1 MSVALSVKAT
11 DRGNL
16 NFDDNGATVYWR
28 CDTGNDRQEKFRL
41 RDSDLQGDYW
51 RYYKTE
57 DGVGTV
63 TREHPYVDL
72 TVRLYRNPN
81 NNVARKAYEGQV
93 EQCPGDAEVWVTIDS
108 EPALKVGV
116 LQQDTYDEDRTSWK
130 FTPAASSVDAG
141 MIAIVGHDKEG
152 RVHLHYFPS
161 TEMLLNHHEFTLEF
175 KRTETFHDGGFIIET
190 WFADWDHISF
200 DISRT
205 YAIDY
210 QQQLTPEVSFYKPG
224 QMRFEVKGTLNE
236 CDGFE
241 EKWKDAYSKIERTKM
256 YEVTVTNRKTH
267 ASTGPITLTYDKEG
281 TQGRTLDID
290 LPDYE
295 RATQGYDVSWTLT
308 DKLQLTTKNEQQHV
322 AGWSYEQDETQTLRP
337 AVSPGNLKAEFNQ
350 VQRSAKIDWNN
361 TEVTGGAYNDSDHYY
376 VYRRQALN
384 AQGDASNTAKW
395 SLVSSVKVQKG
406 ADKQYTVYDNAR
418 LDYRSYYT
426 YRVLYVP
433 ASWKQNGYEMPG
445 LTAATAETPT
455 DAAQHCTMSS
465 EPHVEFIDFMQDAEE
480 RDNITLTW
488 TYSQL
493 PTNDE
498 QVEFAIYR
506 QHDGSEND
514 WQKMS
519 SSVVVPA
526 KAKEKNK
533 PRFVDNSASSCEGY
547 RYKLVIELADS
558 IFESEP
564 IRASLLDKS
573 RVTDVIAEKGA
584 KEGSVLIRWSAH
596 QVGNSETEYVVER
609 RPVTSTDENA
619 WVEIYKQ
626 RGTDSNYS
634 YTDERVEPGEY
645 YTYRVSAYTPAC
657 GTDVINE
664 NLPRRVRR
672 RMAAEQEYV
681 FSNSLSDLG
690 FGISRGVV
698 SGRVL
703 FGAGTGVDSVRIS
716 LRANDEGLN
725 NDFVDHSKYV
735 TEASEGIYWT
745 DTQKNIDRLFGQLKP
760 ITLQLWVMPTTT
772 DPASDN
778 DTRIVHLASLPRLG
792 SVDVALKPNLWS
804 QVTVR
809 INGDQA
815 RINVNGDIQDVI
827 QQTLIPSTADT
838 SRFAVGNGDFSG
850 YVRDVR
856 VWNRI
861 LEDGEILSNW
871 GRILNGHEPGLSLYW
886 PLNEGVA
893 GHAFDISSASGLYNQ
908 RHGRCDAMVTES
920 EVVPS
925 DDLLALYGL
934 TDVNGDYT
942 IRGIPFV
949 GEGTSYSLIPT
960 KGIHKFDY
968 VARNV
973 NIGRDALALSS
984 INFVDLSSF
993 TYSGT
998 IRYLDTN
1005 IPVDSIRFAID
1016 GIPVTK
1022 DGQDYCTGAN
1032 GEFEFSVPIGD
1043 HYITATRNNHKT
1055 TRFPETGT
1063 YAFLQ
1068 EGILNLYDSTL
1079 VNVAGRINGGPDSSK
1094 EPIGFQR
1101 MQNLLGQAIITLA
1114 LDTKTNNQFNMKK
1127 DPVLGF
1133 VHKGVRTVIDSQD
1146 KNIVSE
1152 NYYPEDE
1159 KESTK
1164 ICIVTNMEN
1173 GEFSAMLPPLRYKVQ
1188 SIKFVGND
1196 PAGYNN
1202 EPFFSSD
1209 LPYIDAR
1216 VPQLIC
1222 GDTLRNESGELEEY
1236 KSQGRLVLSFRSQPV
1251 IIVNQLNTPDGAFGI
1266 SEVVVPNPDDP
1277 DDDSNTVSTF
1287 KMNGETF
1294 AGYRFSDYPL
1304 FQQDGKYSFTIDAS
1318 EQYINSNNNNPTRC
1332 PVSDGTVHISNS
1344 MSINTI
1350 VCDGMTEVGHG
1361 YQPGDVIHTSTIDI
1375 PLSDQGRAAYVWCC
1389 GNPNLAGD
1397 HTRSMKITL
1406 NSNNRAYDW
1415 LKGGEPF
1422 KGVILGDL
1430 LTGTG
1435 FVTKAP
1441 DQVYYT
1447 MRDPGGAASSTTFQE
1462 DSIKVYTETES
1473 GGGAFTIGLP
1483 THLTAKWGAV
1493 ASKESGVVIT
1503 DPITSSGT
1511 YVGVSDP
1518 FSTASEIEVT
1528 VGGGSTV
1535 YDGVDTYNCWKVG
1548 FNPSQKLSTGTG
1560 AKHIGR
1566 NGDSFFGASTNLYYG
1581 KGKRVYLK
1589 QTGDENFEVVMEEDI
1604 VGKRL
1609 IKTLFFFSE
1618 YYIVKQLIPEW
1629 EEIRNK
1635 LLISVTETPDA
1646 LPAGMPADTT
1656 LYYTKLKPTDPN
1668 FGLEGTY
1675 DIRRNSNAP
1684 ERFDSINIINTYI
1697 AEWKRRL
1704 GVNERAK
1711 YDAMQHR
1718 SDYLIQN
1725 LSIAGGSTY
1734 TYTHTTDTTK
1744 VTDEQSNWEIN
1755 GQLKIEKNILAGG
1768 NGMILHLVDVKA
1780 GYQHKSKTN
1789 YKETIRRTTSY
1800 TIADP
1805 NRDAALS
1812 IDVYEDPSGN
1822 GSPIFITRGG
1832 QTRAPWEDG
1841 SKVEY
1846 YDNEDHSSLG
1856 TELDKATMKI
1866 EKCDLR
1872 VEKDMLVD
1880 LPAGDRA
1887 YIDLTVIN
1895 ESETGTTS
1903 NYSIQLDTGND
1914 LYGASL
1920 TIDGKPVVNYTCTW
1934 LLPPGDHNK
1943 TLVLT
1948 PADPSVTEYRIK
1960 LRVTATDDDINIYSD
1975 WKEIVIKYQ
1984 PSSAAV
1990 DLLLDHSVVN
2000 GKSQPEVTATIS
2012 GLNRQF
2018 KGLKGVRLLYC
2029 REGSDQW
2036 ITQKG
2041 WVMPGFKNEYGS
2053 YDVLNADGNIT
2064 CAFSFAEDG
2073 TYRVKA
2079 QSFAQYGSGE
2089 VTRDSEERQ
2098 VIQDRY
2104 APSKLSSPSPS
2115 DGIITLANIDD
2126 VSVTL
2131 NEDIAQNM
2139 ISKAQNVNILGY
2151 QNNISIEA
2159 GQAGIPQTAL
2169 QLNGT
2174 QVKTPVPYDFRNRDF
2189 AYEFRYYRQ
2198 SDGEIIGVGSKA
2210 NGIRLGTQEG
2220 MLYVSVGEDKLSS
2233 TLQVPGDEWC
2243 HLALHYT
2250 PNGNGQLT
2258 IGLVTNA
2265 DPEQQITHAELKSG
2279 TQVYGLLTLGAEGTI
2294 GRVSRLSLWS
2304 GDRSVTQAYQDRD
2317 VMHSSSDKGIEGCWL
2332 LDEGHGTVLND
2343 RARNN
2348 NMVVDENAWYL
2359 ANKNLAVHLDGQKAP
2374 MKIPAATVPMQA
2386 NDNYLLEFW
2395 FRAEKGEGSESDLNR
2410 YSTLVSTTSGMAIGY
2425 EGGNLTCITYE
2436 NTEQPNAVVKAKQQL
2451 TANATIDNRWHHFAL
2466 NVVRGISATFYLD
2479 GKLMCN
2485 LTDDKV
2491 PAIAGD
2497 TIYLGGQ
2504 LKNVLL
2510 KEYDHLFRGDLDE
2523 FRLWHA
2529 DHSMEVIDK
2538 ARYVRLNT
2546 GSLQLA
2552 QSGMVIY
2559 CPMESTESDPAT
2571 GMVETRLD
2579 LTNQVPGPD
2588 QSDEDPNSHL
2598 VQSESAPPLKVSQAL
2613 LRLDEAQYDIVT
2625 DERHVYF
2632 KFRKDM
2638 YAKMNGNAYTFTLK
2652 SIPDL
2657 YGNVSDNII
2666 WQGEFDL
2673 GALEWFDKEVL
2684 YYHHVGEETTGQ
2696 LHLYNRT
2703 PFGQIVYLSGFP
2715 SWIEP
2720 DYEQVYVAG
2729 NSWSNIPI
2737 TIKANAPVGSNSFT
2751 VYVTDENN
2759 IAIPLNILV
2768 DVQGD
2773 APDWAVDASQY
2784 ANVMNIVGQ
2793 IKIDGRRSTNT
2804 QSMVA
2809 AFDNEG
2815 NCRGVAHPQ
2824 FVASRN
2830 AYYVQL
2836 SVYGES
2842 NEELT
2847 FRMYDADRNLLFTN
2861 ISFQL
2866 DGKTKRSKMDFNPNG
2881 FYGSYAEPAFFL
2893 SSANVVQTLSLK
2905 AGWNWVSG
2913 FVKPNRADIP
2923 LVFADYIDCL
2933 DVIKDK
2939 TDFAMPETKDGV
2951 TNWTGSLKRFENG
2964 KMYNIK
2970 ANQAQDVVLKGE
2982 LADVNLQKVHLDKG
2996 WSWIGSTSHYTIDV
3010 NQAFAVNM
3018 LPCKDDLIKSQTEF
3032 AIYNDNCWV
3041 GTLTS
3046 IVPGKGY
3053 KYYSNDTQAKD
3064 FCFPDVSGYA
3074 SAPAR
3079 RGAPVRGSV
3088 RGDAADGSQMDYG
3101 QYSDNMSIVLQL
3113 RKSGQTVE
3121 DAIVS
3126 AYIGGALRGQ
3136 IGIIDDLY
3144 FLTVAGNAA
3153 EYGQPITI
3161 HIDRSEGELSF
3172 TLPDVA
3178 YQNDIIVGTPAEPY
3192 LIDLDQLPAAIDNIY
3207 GDDDAAPAYDL
3218 YGRRVRDDNPDA
3230 SFYIRQRN
3238 VYAAPGL

>member
-1 MSVALSVKAT
+1 MSVALSVRAT
-11 DRGNL
+11 DRGKL

-28 CDTGNDRQEKFRL
+28 CDTGNDKQEKFRL

-81 NNVARKAYEGQV
+81 NNVARKAYKDQI

-108 EPALKVGV
+108 EPALKVGL

-141 MIAIVGHDKEG
+141 MIVIVGHDKEG

-161 TEMLLNHHEFTLEF
+161 TEMLRKNCQFTLEF
-175 KRTETFHDGGFIIET
+175 KRTETFHDGGFIKET
-190 WFADWDHISF
+190 WLADWDHISF
-200 DISRT
+200 DIRRT

-267 ASTGPITLTYDKEG
+267 ASTGPITLTYGKEG
-281 TQGRTLDID
+281 NSGKNLDID

-322 AGWSYEQDETQTLRP
+322 AGWSYEQDEIQTLRP

-361 TEVTGGAYNDSDHYY
+361 TEVVGGAYNDGDHYY

-395 SLVSSVKVQKG
+395 NLVSSVKVQKG

-433 ASWKQNGYEMPG
+433 AAWQRNGYEMPG
-445 LTAATAETPT
+445 SATATDETPT
-455 DAAQHCTMSS
+455 DAVQHFTMSS
-465 EPHVEFIDFMQDAEE
+465 EPHVKFIDFTQEAE

-488 TYSQL
+488 SYSQL
-493 PTNDE
+493 PTSEE
-498 QVEFAIYR
+498 QVEFSVYR
-506 QHDGSEND
+506 QHDGSEEG
-514 WQKMS
+514 WQKMDAIS
-519 SSVVVPA
+519 VPA
-526 KAKEKNK
+526 KAKVNNK
-533 PRFVDNSASSCEGY
+533 PKFVDNSASACEVY
-547 RYKLVIELADS
+547 HYKLVIELADS

-564 IRASLLDKS
+564 LRATLLDKS
-573 RVTDVIAEKGA
+573 CVTEVIAEKGA
-584 KEGSVLIRWSAH
+584 KEGSVLIRWSGH

-609 RPVTSTDENA
+609 RPLTSTDENA
-619 WVEIYKQ
+619 WVEINKQ

-672 RMAAEQEYV
+672 RMAAEREYA
-681 FSNSLSDLG
+681 FSNSLTDLG
-690 FGISRGVV
+690 FGFSRGVV
-698 SGRVL
+698 SGRVV
-703 FGAGTGVDSVRIS
+703 FGASTGVDSVRIS
-716 LRANDEGLN
+716 LRANEEGLN
-725 NDFVDHSKYV
+725 NDFAEYSKYV
-735 TEASEGIYWT
+735 TTASEGIYWS
-745 DTQKNIDRLFGQLKP
+745 DTKKNINRLFDQDKP
-760 ITLQLWVMPTTT
+760 LTLQLWVMPTTA

-804 QVTVR
+804 QVTIR

-838 SRFAVGNGDFSG
+838 SRFAVGDGTFTG
-850 YVRDVR
+850 YLRDVR
-856 VWNRI
+856 VWNRVI
-861 LEDGEILSNW
+861 DDSEIVSNW
-871 GRILNGHEPGLSLYW
+871 GRILNGREPGLSLYW
-886 PLNEGVA
+886 PLNEGIA
-893 GHAFDISSASGLYNQ
+893 SYAFDISSASGLYNQ
-908 RHGRCDAMVTES
+908 RHGKCDAMVKES

-960 KGIHKFDY
+960 KGMHKFDY
-968 VARNV
+968 AARNV
-973 NIGRDALALSS
+973 NIGRDALALNNV
-984 INFVDLSSF
+984 NFVDLSSF

-1063 YAFLQ
+1063 YSFLQ

-1079 VNVAGRINGGPDSSK
+1079 VNVAGRINGGPESNK

-1101 MQNLLGQAIITLA
+1101 MLNRLGQAVITLA

-1133 VHKGVRTVIDSQD
+1133 VHKRVRTVIDSQD

-1216 VPQLIC
+1216 VPQMIC

-1236 KSQGRLVLSFRSQPV
+1236 KSQGRMVLGYRSEPV
-1251 IIVNQLNTPDGAFGI
+1251 LTVNQLDTPNDAFGI
-1266 SEVVVPNPDDP
+1266 SEAVVQNPDDP
-1277 DDDSNTVSTF
+1277 EDYTNTVSVF
-1287 KMNGETF
+1287 KMNGDTF
-1294 AGYRFSDYPL
+1294 EGYRFSDYPL

-1318 EQYINSNNNNPTRC
+1318 EQYINSQSGNTESC

-1344 MSINTI
+1344 MSSNTI

-1389 GNPNLAGD
+1389 GDPNLASD

-1415 LKGGEPF
+1415 PKGGEPF

-1441 DQVYYT
+1441 DKVFYT
-1447 MRDPGGAASSTTFQE
+1447 MRDPGGAASNLTLQE
-1462 DSIKVYTETES
+1462 DTIKTFTETKS
-1473 GGGAFTIGLP
+1473 GGWAFTFPCATVTTKAGWQL
-1483 THLTAKWGAV
+1483 KNQQ
-1493 ASKESGVVIT
+1493 GVVIT
-1503 DPITSSGT
+1503 DPITHSGT
-1511 YVGVSDP
+1511 FVAEMTTSGATSKTTVKVAEVST
-1518 FSTASEIEVT
+1518 S
-1528 VGGGSTV
+1528 

-1548 FNPSQKLSTGTG
+1548 LNPSQKLSTGTG

-1566 NGDSFFGASTNLYYG
+1566 SGDSFFGASTNLYYG
-1581 KGKRVYLK
+1581 KGQRVYLK

-1635 LLISVTETPDA
+1635 LLISVTEIPTA
-1646 LPAGMPADTT
+1646 LPAGMPQDTT
-1656 LYYTKLKPTDPN
+1656 LYYTTLKPTDPK

-1675 DIRRNSNAP
+1675 ETLKNPKAR
-1684 ERFDSINIINTYI
+1684 EEFDSINIINTYI
-1697 AEWKRRL
+1697 DGWKKYL
-1704 GVNERAK
+1704 SKNEEAK
-1711 YDAMQHR
+1711 YIAMKNK
-1718 SDYLIQN
+1718 SDYFIQN

-1734 TYTHTTDTTK
+1734 TYTHTTDTTT
-1744 VTDEQSNWEIN
+1744 VNNDQTDWRLD
-1755 GQLKIEKNILAGG
+1755 GQVKIVKNALAGE
-1768 NGMILHLVDVKA
+1768 NGFIFTLFNQKF
-1780 GYQHKSKTN
+1780 GYQWKTTDSN
-1789 YKETIRRTTSY
+1789 KETFRRTTSY
-1800 TIADP
+1800 TLADP

-1812 IDVYEDPSGN
+1812 IDVYDDPTGT
-1822 GSPIFITRGG
+1822 GSPIFITQGG
-1832 QTRAPWEDG
+1832 QTRAPWEGG

-1872 VEKDMLVD
+1872 VEKDILVD

-1903 NYSIQLDTGND
+1903 NYSIQLDTGCD

-1934 LLPPGDHNK
+1934 LLPPGDHTK

-2089 VTRDSEERQ
+2089 VTRDSQERQ

-2139 ISKAQNVNILGY
+2139 ISKSQNVNILGY

-2189 AYEFRYYRQ
+2189 TYEFRYYRQ

-2210 NGIRLGTQEG
+2210 NGIRLGTQQG
-2220 MLYVSVGEDKLSS
+2220 MLYVRIGEDTIPTSYMI
-2233 TLQVPGDEWC
+2233 PGNEWC

-2250 PNGNGQLT
+2250 PNGNGE
-2258 IGLVTNA
+2258 GLLSVGMANNGSATQTLVMQ
-2265 DPEQQITHAELKSG
+2265 EESVKS
-2279 TQVYGLLTLGAEGTI
+2279 TQVHGLLTLGAEGTI

-2304 GDRSVTQAYQDRD
+2304 DGRSVSKAYQEKD

-2451 TANATIDNRWHHFAL
+2451 TANATIDNKWHHFAL

-2546 GSLQLA
+2546 DPLQLA

-2571 GMVETRLD
+2571 SMVETRLD

-2684 YYHHVGEETTGQ
+2684 YYHHAGEETTGQ
-2696 LHLYNRT
+2696 LYLYNRT

-2715 SWIEP
+2715 TWFEP

-2768 DVQGD
+2768 DVLGD
-2773 APDWAVDASQY
+2773 APDWTVDASQY

-2842 NEELT
+2842 NEVLT

-2866 DGKTKRSKMDFNPNG
+2866 DGKTKRSNMNFNPNG

-2933 DVIKDK
+2933 DVIKGK

-3018 LPCKDDLIKSQTEF
+3018 HPCKDDLIKSQTEF
-3032 AIYNDNCWV
+3032 AIYNDTCWV

-3074 SAPAR
+3074 SAPVR
-3079 RGAPVRGSV
+3079 GGAPRTVARSAG
-3088 RGDAADGSQMDYG
+3088 ADVSLIDYG

-3113 RKSGQTVE
+3113 HKSGQPVC
-3121 DAIVS
+3121 DATVS
-3126 AYIGGALRGQ
+3126 AYIGDVLRGQ

-3144 FLTVAGNAA
+3144 FLTVAGNAV
-3153 EYGQPITI
+3153 EYGQPITL
-3161 HIDRSEGELSF
+3161 HIDWSEGELNF
-3172 TLPDVA
+3172 TLPDVT
-3178 YQNDIIVGTPAEPY
+3178 YQTDVIVGTPAEPY
-3192 LIDLDQLPAAIDNIY
+3192 VIDLDLLPAAIDNIY
-3207 GDDDAAPAYDL
+3207 DDQDAEPTYDL
-3218 YGRRVRDDNPDA
+3218 YGRRVRDDVQGS
-3230 SFYIRQRN
+3230 SFYIRKRN
-3238 VYAAPGL
+3238 VCAPTVR

>member
-1 MSVALSVKAT
+1 MSAALSVKAT
-11 DRGNL
+11 DRGKL
-16 NFDDNGATVYWR
+16 DFDDNGATVYWR
-28 CDTGNDRQEKFRL
+28 CDTGNDKQKKFRL

-81 NNVARKAYEGQV
+81 DHVSRKNHEG
-93 EQCPGDAEVWVTIDS
+93 EIGQCPGDAEVWVTIDS

-141 MIAIVGHDKEG
+141 MIAVVGHDKEG

-161 TEMLLNHHEFTLEF
+161 TEMLRKNCQFTLEF
-175 KRTETFHDGGFIIET
+175 RRTEFFWDPCYF
-190 WFADWDHISF
+190 FPDWDHIDF
-200 DISRT
+200 VIRRT
-205 YAIDY
+205 YDIDFR
-210 QQQLTPEVSFYKPG
+210 QQLEPELSFYKPG
-224 QMRFEVKGTLNE
+224 KMRFEVKGKLDE
-236 CDGFE
+236 FSE
-241 EKWKDAYSKIERTKM
+241 YEKTWMNTYPQKDAIKKYSVI
-256 YEVTVTNRKTH
+256 VTNLSTQAKTKINELNYTKD
-267 ASTGPITLTYDKEG
+267 AVK
-281 TQGRTLDID
+281 LDID
-290 LPDYE
+290 LPDPE
-295 RATQGYDVSWTLT
+295 NAIKGYRVSWQLT
-308 DKLQLTTKNEQQHV
+308 DQLQLTTPDGHK
-322 AGWSYEQDETQTLRP
+322 AGWSYESSKEQNLQP
-337 AVSPGNLKAEFNQ
+337 SVSPFKLSAEFNQ
-350 VQRSAKIDWNN
+350 VNQSAKIYWNN
-361 TEVTGGAYNDSDHYY
+361 QEVGGDYNSGDRYY
-376 VYRRQALN
+376 VYRRQAFN
-384 AQGDASNTAKW
+384 AAGEAYNSSKW
-395 SLVSSVKVQKG
+395 NMVGWVKVRQG
-406 ADKQYTVYDNAR
+406 ADVQYVINDNDV
-418 LDYRSYYT
+418 LKYRSFYT
-426 YRVLYVP
+426 YRVLYMP
-433 ASWKQNGYEMPG
+433 AAWQRNDYEMPG
-445 LTAATAETPT
+445 EITSTAETPT
-455 DAAQHCTMSS
+455 DAAQHYTMST
-465 EPHVEFIDFMQDAEE
+465 EPHVLFENFEQDASVL
-480 RDNITLTW
+480 DNITLTW
-488 TYSQL
+488 GYSEL
-493 PTNDE
+493 PTQDG
-498 QVEFAIYR
+498 QVEFTVYR
-506 QHDGSEND
+506 KHDGGAD
-514 WQKMS
+514 WKQVGEPIS
-519 SSVVVPA
+519 VPA
-526 KAKEKNK
+526 RAKEDRK
-533 PRFVDNSASSCEGY
+533 PRFEDKTASSCEVY
-547 RYKLVIELADS
+547 QYKLAITLADS

-564 IRASLLDKS
+564 IRATLLDKS
-573 RVTDVIAEKGA
+573 RVTEVIAEKGA
-584 KEGSVLIRWSAH
+584 KEGSVLVRWSGH
-596 QVGNSETEYVVER
+596 QVGDSETEYVVER
-609 RPVTSTDENA
+609 RPLTSTDENA
-619 WVEIYKQ
+619 WVEINKQ

-657 GTDVINE
+657 GTDDIDE

-672 RMAAEQEYV
+672 RMAAEREYA
-681 FSNSLSDLG
+681 FSNSLTDLG
-690 FGISRGVV
+690 FGFSRGVV
-698 SGRVL
+698 SGRVV
-703 FGAGTGVDSVRIS
+703 FGASTGVDSVRIS
-716 LRANDEGLN
+716 LRANEEGLN
-725 NDFVDHSKYV
+725 NDFAEYSKYV
-735 TEASEGIYWT
+735 TTASEGIYWS
-745 DTQKNIDRLFGQLKP
+745 DTKKNINRLFDQDKP
-760 ITLQLWVMPTTT
+760 LTLQLWVMPTTA

-804 QVTVR
+804 QVTIR

-838 SRFAVGNGDFSG
+838 SRFAVGDGTFTG
-850 YVRDVR
+850 YLRDVR

-861 LEDGEILSNW
+861 LEDGEIVSNW
-871 GRILNGHEPGLSLYW
+871 GRILNGREPGLSLYW

-893 GHAFDISSASGLYNQ
+893 GYAFDISSASGLYNQ
-908 RHGRCDAMVTES
+908 RHGKCDAMVKES

-960 KGIHKFDY
+960 KGMHKFDY
-968 VARNV
+968 AARNV
-973 NIGRDALALSS
+973 NIGRDALALNNV
-984 INFVDLSSF
+984 NFVDLSSF

-1022 DGQDYCTGAN
+1022 DGKDYCTGAN
-1032 GEFEFSVPIGD
+1032 GEFEISVPIGD

-1055 TRFPETGT
+1055 TRFPATGT
-1063 YAFLQ
+1063 YSFLQ

-1079 VNVAGRINGGPDSSK
+1079 VNVAGRINGGPESNK
-1094 EPIGFQR
+1094 APIGFKKLR
-1101 MQNLLGQAIITLA
+1101 NLLGPATITLA

-1133 VHKGVRTVIDSQD
+1133 VPKGVRTDIVSQD
-1146 KNIVSE
+1146 DSISSE
-1152 NYYPEDE
+1152 NYYPQDDP
-1159 KESTK
+1159 TH

-1173 GEFSAMLPPLRYKVQ
+1173 GEFSAMLPPLRYKVV
-1188 SIKFVGND
+1188 SIRFDEKS
-1196 PAGYNN
+1196 AYNN
-1202 EPFFSSD
+1202 DPFFSSES

-1216 VPQLIC
+1216 TSPIVC
-1222 GDTLRNESGELEEY
+1222 GDTLRAEDGTLMEY
-1236 KSQGRLVLSFRSQPV
+1236 KSQGRMVLGYRSEPV
-1251 IIVNQLNTPDGAFGI
+1251 ITVEQIDTPDGAFGS

-1277 DDDSNTVSTF
+1277 EDFSHTVSLF
-1287 KMNGETF
+1287 EMKDGKF
-1294 AGYRFSDYPL
+1294 VRYRFSDYPV
-1304 FQQDGKYSFTIDAS
+1304 FKQGAKYRFNIQAS
-1318 EQYINSNNNNPTRC
+1318 EQYINSTTNEKTSC
-1332 PVSDGTVHISNS
+1332 PVTDGSMHIINS

-1350 VCDGMTEVGHG
+1350 VCDGMTETSQG
-1361 YQPGDVIHTSTIDI
+1361 YQPGDVIRTSTIDI
-1375 PLSDQGRAAYVWCC
+1375 PLNENGRAGYIWCC
-1389 GNPNLAGD
+1389 GDPNITND
-1397 HTRSMKITL
+1397 YTRSMIIIL
-1406 NSNNRAYDW
+1406 NRNNRAYDW
-1415 LKGGEPF
+1415 REGKEPF

-1441 DQVYYT
+1441 PRMVYT
-1447 MRDPGGAASSTTFQE
+1447 MRDPGGASSNLTLQE
-1462 DSIKVYTETES
+1462 DTIKIHAYTRSETA
-1473 GGGAFTIGLP
+1473 GVGLP
-1483 THLTAKWGAV
+1483 SFNTTIKAGAV
-1493 ASKESGVVIT
+1493 ADSKNSIVVT
-1503 DPITSSGT
+1503 DPITRSGT
-1511 YVGVSDP
+1511 DIGE
-1518 FSTASEIEVT
+1518 ASEHAVAGETNITFGT
-1528 VGGGSTV
+1528 VSLSGEI
-1535 YDGVDTYNCWKVG
+1535 VDTYDNWKVG
-1548 FNPSQKLSTGTG
+1548 LNPSQKLSTGTG

-1566 NGDSFFGASTNLYYG
+1566 RGDSFFGTSINLYYG
-1581 KGKRVYLK
+1581 KGQRIYLK
-1589 QTGDENFEVVMEEDI
+1589 PKETDNETFEVVKEEDV
-1604 VGKRL
+1604 VGKQQ
-1609 IKTLFFFSE
+1609 ISTFFFFSE

-1629 EEIRNK
+1629 KKIRES
-1635 LLISVTETPDA
+1635 LLISVESESEIPSQ
-1646 LPAGMPADTT
+1646 LPASSPDTM
-1656 LYYTKLKPTDPN
+1656 LYYTTLHPNDPN
-1668 FGLEGTY
+1668 FG
-1675 DIRRNSNAP
+1675 RRNTYKQITNKGGSDTISIITAQIDGWEHILAQNEANKVKAMS
-1684 ERFDSINIINTYI
+1684 DS
-1697 AEWKRRL
+1697 
-1704 GVNERAK
+1704 K
-1711 YDAMQHR
+1711 YFK
-1718 SDYLIQN
+1718 QN

-1734 TYTHTTDTTK
+1734 TYTHTTDTTL
-1744 VTDEQSNWEIN
+1744 VTSTVVENALTIPWKYATTN
-1755 GQLKIEKNILAGG
+1755 LLGG
-1768 NGMILHLVDVKA
+1768 NGFIFNVEGFINGKFS
-1780 GYQHKSKTN
+1780 SKTTD
-1789 YKETIRRTTSY
+1789 KETIRRTTSY
-1800 TIADP
+1800 TLSDP

-1812 IDVYEDPSGN
+1812 IDVYEDPSGM

-1846 YDNEDHSSLG
+1846 DQDHLG
-1856 TELDKATMKI
+1856 QKLDERTMKI
-1866 EKCDLR
+1866 EKCDLI
-1872 VEKDMLVD
+1872 VD
-1880 LPAGDRA
+1880 HPIQDNLPAGDPA
-1887 YIDLTVIN
+1887 FFDLRVIN
-1895 ESETGTTS
+1895 DSETQTTS
-1903 NYSIQLDTGND
+1903 KYSIQLDSID
-1914 LYGASL
+1914 MHGASI
-1920 TIDGKPVVNYTCTW
+1920 TIDGKPLPDYTTSW
-1934 LLPPGDHNK
+1934 LLPYGEHIK
-1943 TLVLT
+1943 RLVLT
-1948 PADPSVTEYRIK
+1948 PADPSVTDYKIS
-1960 LRVTATDDDINIYSD
+1960 LRATATDDDINIYSD
-1975 WKEIVIKYQ
+1975 WVELHAYYQ
-1984 PSSAAV
+1984 RTSAAV
-1990 DLLLDHSVVN
+1990 DLTLDHSVMNENNKRIKVR
-2000 GKSQPEVTATIS
+2000 IS

-2036 ITQKG
+2036 ICQHGWAMKDYLNPNDSSFEELTDKG
-2041 WVMPGFKNEYGS
+2041 
-2053 YDVLNADGNIT
+2053 DIT
-2064 CAFSFAEDG
+2064 YEFEIEGDG
-2073 TYRVKA
+2073 TYRIKA
-2079 QSFAQYGSGE
+2079 QSFAEYGSGE
-2089 VTRDSEERQ
+2089 VTRDSQERTF
-2098 VIQDRY
+2098 IQDTHS
-2104 APSKLSSPSPS
+2104 PSKLMSPSPS

-2139 ISKAQNVNILGY
+2139 ISKSQNVNILGY

-2189 AYEFRYYRQ
+2189 TYEFRYYRQ

-2210 NGIRLGTQEG
+2210 NGIRLGTHEG
-2220 MLYVSVGEDKLSS
+2220 MLYVRIGEDTIPTSFMI
-2233 TLQVPGDEWC
+2233 PGNEWC

-2250 PNGNGQLT
+2250 PNGNGE
-2258 IGLVTNA
+2258 GLLSVGMANNGSATQTLVMQ
-2265 DPEQQITHAELKSG
+2265 EESVKS
-2279 TQVYGLLTLGAEGTI
+2279 TQVHGLLTLGAEGTI

-2304 GDRSVTQAYQDRD
+2304 DGRSVSKAYQEKD

-2451 TANATIDNRWHHFAL
+2451 TANATIDNKWHHFAL

-2546 GSLQLA
+2546 DPLQLA

-2571 GMVETRLD
+2571 DMVETRLD

-2613 LRLDEAQYDIVT
+2613 LRLDESQYDIVT

-2673 GALEWFDKEVL
+2673 GALEWSDKEVL
-2684 YYHHVGEETTGQ
+2684 YYHHAGEETTGQ

-2715 SWIEP
+2715 SWFEP
-2720 DYEQVYVAG
+2720 DYERVYVAG

-2768 DVQGD
+2768 DVLGD
-2773 APDWAVDASQY
+2773 APDWEVDASQY

-2842 NEELT
+2842 NEVLT

-2866 DGKTKRSKMDFNPNG
+2866 DGKTKRSNMNFNPNG

-2933 DVIKDK
+2933 DVIKGK

-3018 LPCKDDLIKSQTEF
+3018 HPCKDDLIKSQTEF
-3032 AIYNDNCWV
+3032 AIYNDTCWV

-3074 SAPAR
+3074 SAPVR
-3079 RGAPVRGSV
+3079 GGAPRTVARSAG
-3088 RGDAADGSQMDYG
+3088 ADVSLIDYG

-3113 RKSGQTVE
+3113 HKSGQPVC
-3121 DAIVS
+3121 DATVS
-3126 AYIGGALRGQ
+3126 AYIGDVLRGQ

-3144 FLTVAGNAA
+3144 FLTVAGNAV
-3153 EYGQPITI
+3153 EYGQPITL
-3161 HIDRSEGELSF
+3161 HIDWSEGELNF
-3172 TLPDVA
+3172 TLPDVT
-3178 YQNDIIVGTPAEPY
+3178 YQTDIIVGTPAEPY
-3192 LIDLDQLPAAIDNIY
+3192 VIDLDLLPAAIDNIY
-3207 GDDDAAPAYDL
+3207 DDQDAEPTYDL
-3218 YGRRVRDDNPDA
+3218 YGRRVRDDIQGS
-3230 SFYIRQRN
+3230 SFYIRKRN
-3238 VYAAPGL
+3238 VCAPTVR